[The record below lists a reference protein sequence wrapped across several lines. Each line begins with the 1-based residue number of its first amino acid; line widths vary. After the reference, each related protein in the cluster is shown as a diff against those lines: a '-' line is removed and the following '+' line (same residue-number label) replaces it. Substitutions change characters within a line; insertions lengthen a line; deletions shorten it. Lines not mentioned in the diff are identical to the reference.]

1 MGGPSSFPYLGKEFL
16 KPCVI
21 RSAGSLKFHLQK
33 LSVALHKR
41 MTLEQLVSSNSSV
54 ALHKRMT
61 LEQLVSSNS
70 FVSFMLKL
78 CSCIGHWAWSIYEPP
93 RCPPSPQ
100 FMLSLVFSPRP
111 HGFSTLPA
119 SLLPWPCF
127 SIATLPVLG
136 SHKSSQCVLEGETEN

>member
-1 MGGPSSFPYLGKEFL
+1 MLPIGGPSSFPYLGKEFL

-33 LSVALHKR
+33 L
-41 MTLEQLVSSNSSV
+41 SV